1 MAADAPGAVAPLDR
15 LLRPGRDGGRD
26 RLLDVLWLLGF
37 GLLLIGTGLGLR
49 DPWPPD
55 EPRFALV
62 AQDMLRSGDFLFPR
76 IGGDLYADKPPLF
89 FWLIAA
95 ATALTGSLRVG
106 FLLPSLLGGLG
117 TVLLVYDLVRRARG
131 REAGLATGFVLLLT
145 FQFVWQARQA
155 QIDGVLCFLT
165 TLSLY
170 GLLRHLCLG
179 PARGWFLV
187 GWAAA
192 GLGVITKGVGFL
204 PLLAMIPFAVLA
216 RRRWR
221 APAPRI
227 GVLGIAGL
235 ACMLLAIGVWF
246 VPMMIASSAS
256 PDLLAYRHEILVHQ
270 TLTRYAGAWHH
281 HAPLYYYLVR
291 IIPLFWLPLVALTP
305 WLVPRWRQAL
315 RERDLLTAVLLAW
328 VVIVVLF
335 FTLSAGKRTLYILP
349 ALPAFAMAAGPW
361 LPELLRAR
369 GPGRVAFGLATLIT
383 VVAAAAAVVLVARP
397 EREAHLVATYGLHP
411 VLPLALLAL
420 ACAVALAAGGRLRQ
434 GWIAYAGVLTCVLV
448 FTGTVV
454 YPGLNAVRSAREFT
468 ERVERAT
475 VGIRELGLVQPKEQ
489 YLLQIRRPVY
499 NFGHARWRDKEGEA
513 ADAARW
519 LVADPSRALVVDKR
533 LRERCFASAYALDL
547 GKANRR
553 HWFLVKGAPDPRC
566 VEAGDPSAARY
577 YVPADVAV
585 NTGS

>member
-1 MAADAPGAVAPLDR
+1 MAASAPVAPTAIDR
-15 LLRPGRDGGRD
+15 LLRPGSDSSRD
-26 RLLDVLWLLGF
+26 RLLDVLWLLGI

-76 IGGDLYADKPPLF
+76 IGGDLYADKPPLY

-117 TVLLVYDLVRRARG
+117 TVLLVYDLVRRAHG
-131 REAGLATGFVLLLT
+131 REAGIATGLVLLLT

-155 QIDGVLCFLT
+155 QIDGVLCFMT

-179 PARGWFLV
+179 PARGWFLA

-204 PLLAMIPFAVLA
+204 PLLAMVPFAVLA

-221 APAPRI
+221 AAVPRI
-227 GVLGIAGL
+227 GSLGVAGL
-235 ACMLLAIGVWF
+235 ACMLLAIGAWF
-246 VPMMIASSAS
+246 VPMMIASSAGG
-256 PDLLAYRHEILVHQ
+256 DLLAYRQEILFHQ
-270 TLTRYAGAWHH
+270 TITRYADAWHH
-281 HAPLYYYLVR
+281 HAPIYYYFVR
-291 IIPLFWLPLVALTP
+291 IIPLFWLPLIALTP
-305 WLVPRWRQAL
+305 WLVPRWRRAL
-315 RERDLLTAVLLAW
+315 GERDMLTAVLLAW
-328 VVIVVLF
+328 VLIVVLF

-361 LPELLRAR
+361 LPGLLRAR

-383 VVAAAAAVVLVARP
+383 VVAAAAPVVLIARP
-397 EREAHLVATYGLHP
+397 DREAHLAATYGLHP

-420 ACAVALAAGGRLRQ
+420 ACVAVLAAGVRLRQ
-434 GWIAYAGVLTCVLV
+434 GWIAYGGVLACVLV
-448 FTGTVV
+448 FIGTVV
-454 YPGLNAVRSAREFT
+454 YPGLNSVRSARDFT
-468 ERVERAT
+468 ARVEQAT
-475 VGIRELGLVQPKEQ
+475 AGIRELGLVQPKEQ
-489 YLLQIRRPVY
+489 YLLQIRRPVH

-519 LVADPSRALVVDKR
+519 LAADPARALVVDKR
-533 LRERCFASAYALDL
+533 VLQPCFASASAVDL

-553 HWFLVKGAPDPRC
+553 HWYLVTGAPDPSC
-566 VEAGDPSAARY
+566 VEAGDPTAVRY
-577 YVPADVAV
+577 YVPPDVAL

>member
-1 MAADAPGAVAPLDR
+1 MAASAPVAPTAIDR
-15 LLRPGRDGGRD
+15 LLRPGSDGSRD
-26 RLLDVLWLLGF
+26 RLLDVLWLLGI

-76 IGGDLYADKPPLF
+76 VGGDLYADKPPLY

-95 ATALTGSLRVG
+95 ATAVTGSLRVG

-117 TVLLVYDLVRRARG
+117 TVLLVYDLVRRAHG
-131 REAGLATGFVLLLT
+131 REAGIATGLVLLLT

-155 QIDGVLCFLT
+155 QIDGVLCFMT

-179 PARGWFLV
+179 PARGWFLA

-221 APAPRI
+221 AAVPRI
-227 GVLGIAGL
+227 GSLGVAGL
-235 ACMLLAIGVWF
+235 ACMLLAIGAWF
-246 VPMMIASSAS
+246 VPMMIASSAGG
-256 PDLLAYRHEILVHQ
+256 DLLAYRQEILFHQ
-270 TLTRYAGAWHH
+270 TITRYADAWHH
-281 HAPLYYYLVR
+281 HAPIYYYFVR
-291 IIPLFWLPLVALTP
+291 IIPLFWLPLIALTP
-305 WLVPRWRQAL
+305 WLVPRWRRAL
-315 RERDLLTAVLLAW
+315 GERDMLTAVLLAW
-328 VVIVVLF
+328 VLIVVLF

-383 VVAAAAAVVLVARP
+383 VIAAAAPVVLIARP
-397 EREAHLVATYGLHP
+397 DREAHLAATYGLHP

-420 ACAVALAAGGRLRQ
+420 ACAAVLAAGVRLRQ
-434 GWIAYAGVLTCVLV
+434 GWIAYGGVLACVLV
-448 FTGTVV
+448 FIGTVV
-454 YPGLNAVRSAREFT
+454 YPGLNAVRSARDFT
-468 ERVERAT
+468 ARVEQAAA
-475 VGIRELGLVQPKEQ
+475 GIRELGLVQPKEQ

-519 LVADPSRALVVDKR
+519 LAGDPSRALVVDKR
-533 LRERCFASAYALDL
+533 MREPCFASASAVDL

-553 HWFLVKGAPDPRC
+553 HWYLVTGAPDPSC
-566 VEAGDPSAARY
+566 VEAGDPTAVRY
-577 YVPADVAV
+577 YVPADVAL